1 RLKRQLRSFA
11 QRNAMDIEGMG
22 VEIVD
27 QLVDAGLVKSIPD
40 VYRLEMDQLLELER
54 VGKKSAQNLLDGV
67 AASKD
72 RGLARVLTGLAIPH
86 VGEHVA
92 EVLAEEFGNIDE
104 LMKAPADRLSRINGI
119 GDVLAECVYQ
129 YFQSP
134 TGRKIVDE

>member
-1 RLKRQLRSFA
+1 
-11 QRNAMDIEGMG
+11 EGMG

-27 QLVDAGLVKSIPD
+27 QLIDTGLVRSIPD
-40 VYRLEMDQLLELER
+40 IYRLELEPLVELER
-54 VGKKSAQNLLDGV
+54 MGQKSAQNLLDGV

-92 EVLAEEFGNIDE
+92 EVLAEEFGSIDE

-119 GDVLAECVYQ
+119 GDVLAKSVFQ

-134 TGRKIVDE
+134 TGRK